1 MSCAATARDFEQ
13 DLRMLY
19 LEAHGRVG
27 ESTQVFAVH
36 KPRIEG
42 GDGL

>member
-1 MSCAATARDFEQ
+1 MF
-13 DLRMLY
+13 Y
-19 LEAHGRVG
+19 LAAHGRVG

-36 KPRIEG
+36 TLKIGGG